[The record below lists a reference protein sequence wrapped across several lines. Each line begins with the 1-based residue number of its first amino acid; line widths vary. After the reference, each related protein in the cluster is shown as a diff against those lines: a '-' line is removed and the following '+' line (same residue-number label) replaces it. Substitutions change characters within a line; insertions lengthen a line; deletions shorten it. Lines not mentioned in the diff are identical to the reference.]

1 MKVLFVDDERD
12 IKDLYTQRF
21 RKEIKAGILHPMFAF
36 SGKEALELMA
46 ELDPMDVI
54 LLLSD
59 INMPEM
65 SGFELITIAKQRF
78 PYLKIWMVSAYGDQ
92 LNMNKAYEMGVDLF
106 FTKPIDFEDMR
117 HKLFNQE
124 ANA

>member
-12 IKDLYTQRF
+12 IKELYSQRF
-21 RKEIKAGILHPMFAF
+21 RKEIKAGILEPMFAF
-36 SGKEALELMA
+36 SGKEALELMSH
-46 ELDPMDVI
+46 LDPMDVV

-65 SGFELITIAKQRF
+65 NGFELIALARESF

-92 LNMNKAYEMGVDLF
+92 SNMNKAMQMGIDEF
-106 FTKPIDFEDMR
+106 FTKPIDFDQMR
-117 HKLFNQE
+117 KKLFE
-124 ANA
+124 TE